1 MCYHTY
7 QLKALAE
14 ERRAQAARREEET
27 EDEIRTDDV
36 EEGVTEEHSPEKRT
50 KPQPVGFA

>member
-36 EEGVTEEHSPEKRT
+36 EEGVTEEQSPEKRT